1 MLSKPN
7 TENAWKYMIIEQSSF
22 PFWPALLYYFMQL
35 QLGKMNKPFSWLKKA
50 HQLQHGL
57 YSGMILLSCYSL
69 KSFYLSRNIQI
80 FAGLKFFIYVYPYV
94 LSSAVFQLL
103 YHYVARCYAN
113 YFVIDVRIS
122 KVLML
127 KQQDFMQSF
136 LMQFRF
142 FDTLFCIINILLLLH
157 IMKDKTTSYISVIQ
171 WLLTSMYF
179 CIHSYVSQ
187 FSLFCIVHF
196 LNSYYIYIY
205 I

>member
-1 MLSKPN
+1 
-7 TENAWKYMIIEQSSF
+7 MIIEQSSS

-57 YSGMILLSCYSL
+57 YSAMILLSCYSL

-103 YHYVARCYAN
+103 YHYVGRCYAN
-113 YFVIDVRIS
+113 YFVIDVCIS

-142 FDTLFCIINILLLLH
+142 FDTLFCVINILLLLH
-157 IMKDKTTSYISVIQ
+157 IMKDKTTSYICHTAVAYKHAFLHTFTCQSVFFILYSTVLKQ
-171 WLLTSMYF
+171 
-179 CIHSYVSQ
+179 
-187 FSLFCIVHF
+187 LF
-196 LNSYYIYIY
+196 
-205 I
+205 